1 MPELPEVEMYR
12 RYFEET
18 ALNQKISAIE
28 IYHPKVLDGQEQD
41 FRELL
46 IGEQFKSSGRW
57 GKNLFLQTQNDY
69 IVFMHFGMTGT
80 LDYYNA
86 SVETPKYARV
96 VFCFENEFNLAYIS
110 KRMFGRLGVVS
121 SIAQY
126 VASKALGKDALD
138 ISVDQFTEALAGKN
152 KNIKAAL
159 LDQSIT
165 AGVGNWI
172 ADEILFQAGIYPTS
186 STKNLNS
193 GQLRVI
199 YDKMKEIMQTAIGVE
214 AVREELP
221 ADYITRYGRKI
232 TIDCPKCKR
241 PIEKTEVGGRGTYAC
256 TNCQVVVEA
265 SLSGRQAGE

>member
-1 MPELPEVEMYR
+1 MPELPEVEMYK

-18 ALNQKISAIE
+18 ALHQRISAIE
-28 IYHPKVLDGQEQD
+28 VHHPKVLGGQEQG
-41 FRELL
+41 FIELL
-46 IGEQFKSSGRW
+46 TGEQFKSSRRW
-57 GKNLFLQTQNDY
+57 GKNLFLQTLNDHT
-69 IVFMHFGMTGT
+69 VFMHFGMTGT

-138 ISVDQFTEALAGKN
+138 ISVDQFTEALTGKN

-159 LDQSIT
+159 LDQSVT

-172 ADEILFQAGIYPTS
+172 ADEILYQAGIYPTS

-256 TNCQVVVEA
+256 TNCQVVVGA
-265 SLSGRQAGE
+265 SLSGL